1 MNIYDMMQETKPK
14 VGISNYSIR
23 IMANS
28 GKGKSPL
35 YSYFAKE
42 MSKRYYDGKTVCAL
56 LPLEDRYDH
65 IDGLMVIRPVMKN
78 KMNQVIKDENGKP
91 KLKKTIEN
99 WEDLKSIIDML
110 VDAKLNI
117 PDFPI
122 ERVCIDTTT
131 KLEMLAQAQVVNL
144 NFQENG
150 KLQDFNECFG
160 SFGRPHAKAIEITN
174 IELNRLRSVGYII
187 DQTVQTRIKSQVKPI
202 TGQEYHINSADSGEG
217 FDGKVFL
224 QNADISFYIV
234 EEMVVNQTGTTKQ
247 GKVLNGIHTQGKVLM
262 LDSDGEYKGCK
273 SPFPNTP
280 TSIPADDFEKATK
293 QYFDLFE
300 DRMSKLAGISHDKYE
315 EKSQEEKVSTL
326 NLAHLNIEMQK
337 EEQAINERK
346 NTIQKFIEHYDNLLK
361 SLPSENIEQC
371 NQYFHSLMVNSNTNN
386 MLDALMAQTDE
397 TLKMIY
403 DNFGYKIG
411 A

>member
-14 VGISNYSIR
+14 VSISNYSLR
-23 IMANS
+23 IMATS

-42 MSKRYYDGKTVCAL
+42 IGKRYYNGKTVCAL

-78 KMNQVIKDENGKP
+78 KMGQIIKDENGKP

-131 KLEMLAQAQVVNL
+131 KLEMLAQAEVVAL
-144 NFQENG
+144 NFKENG

-234 EEMVVNQTGTTKQ
+234 EEMVVGQTGTTKQ

-293 QYFDLFE
+293 DYFDLFE
-300 DRMSKLAGISHDKYE
+300 DRMSKLAGISHDKYTEKSNE
-315 EKSQEEKVSTL
+315 EKISTL
-326 NLAHLNIEMQK
+326 NLAQLNIDMQK
-337 EEQAINERK
+337 EEKINNEK
-346 NTIQKFIEHYDNLLK
+346 QDKISKFVEYYDKLLPQMPKESIET
-361 SLPSENIEQC
+361 C
-371 NQYFHSLMVNSNTNN
+371 NQYFNALMQQTNTNSI
-386 MLDALMAQTDE
+386 LDALMQQDDD
-397 TLKMIY
+397 TLNMIY
-403 DNFGYKIG
+403 NNFGYK